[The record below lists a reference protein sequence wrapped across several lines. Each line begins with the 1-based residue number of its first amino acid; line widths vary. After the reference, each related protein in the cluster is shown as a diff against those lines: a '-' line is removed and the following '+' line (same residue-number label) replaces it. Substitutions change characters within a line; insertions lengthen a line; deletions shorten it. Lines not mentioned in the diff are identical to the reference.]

1 MSKGVHTFR
10 ILPKDS
16 NLLIFVINKYDTFL
30 ALFKVK
36 NKMRILNLHLFQ
48 INKYDTLLAA

>member
-36 NKMRILNLHLFQ
+36 NKTRILNLHLFQ